1 MCCARP
7 PARVAEAP
15 SSRGRSVLLRLALG
29 LGLAVAA
36 LSAGAVTLTQWW
48 VLGQVESEFRR
59 AVADEAAALEV
70 FKGIQ
75 DLALAVAARAG
86 RGGEVAAGF
95 LYLMQGED
103 GGCPLSGSNALELC
117 PVGNLARW
125 PATVPFA
132 AGLSATRAT
141 AGEPAMLLQVV
152 PLRFGQ
158 WLLVARDATPLD
170 DLRRAAWQGA
180 LLVALG
186 ITLGAALVGWLA
198 GRWLHA
204 RLAPFDQ
211 LVAQVRAGRLEHRM
225 ANAGTRDEFDRL
237 AAAVNEML
245 DRIVELLRVVRHVSE
260 HAAHDLRTPMAR
272 MRLVLERAQRN
283 CAEPA
288 TRDAIGDAMARLDRL
303 LETFAALLEIANHE
317 SRGREG
323 FAPIDLEAVAR
334 DVAETMEGEAELAE
348 VTLRLTSHPA
358 RLHGQAAL
366 LRTMLA
372 NLVHNA
378 IKHAPAGSMV
388 EMILAEPGG
397 PLLRVRD
404 QGPGIPVA
412 LRERVFD
419 KFFVGEPGSPRAGTG
434 LGLSLVRVIALR
446 HGLAIRLGDAA
457 PGLDVTLDPA
467 SG

>member
-1 MCCARP
+1 MCCAP
-7 PARVAEAP
+7 PPPRVTEPATT
-15 SSRGRSVLLRLALG
+15 RGRSVLLRLALG
-29 LGLAVAA
+29 LGLGVAA
-36 LSAGAVTLTQWW
+36 LSAGAVALTQWW
-48 VLGQVESEFRR
+48 VMGRVESEFRR

-75 DLALAVAARAG
+75 DLALAVSGRAG
-86 RGGEVAAGF
+86 RGGEAGAGF
-95 LYLMQGED
+95 LYLMQAED
-103 GGCPLSGSNALELC
+103 GACPLSGSNALELC

-125 PATVPFA
+125 PEGVPFTAGSHA
-132 AGLSATRAT
+132 APARE
-141 AGEPAMLLQVV
+141 GEPALLLHVV

-170 DLRRAAWQGA
+170 DLKRAAWQGA
-180 LLVALG
+180 ALVALG

-211 LVAQVRAGRLEHRM
+211 LVAQVRAGRLDHRM
-225 ANAGTRDEFDRL
+225 AVPASRDEFDRL
-237 AAAVNEML
+237 AAAVNGML

-272 MRLVLERAQRN
+272 LRLVLERAQRHST
-283 CAEPA
+283 EPA
-288 TRDAIGDAMARLDRL
+288 TQAAIGDAMARLDRL

-317 SRGREG
+317 SRGPEG
-323 FAPIDLEAVAR
+323 FSTVDLEEVAR
-334 DVAETMEGEAELAE
+334 DVAETMEGEAELAG
-348 VTLRLTSHPA
+348 VSLRLESRPA

-378 IKHAPAGSMV
+378 IKHAPPDSEVAL
-388 EMILAEPGG
+388 ILAEPGG

-404 QGPGIPVA
+404 RGPGIPAA
-412 LRERVFD
+412 LREKVFE
-419 KFFVGEPGSPRAGTG
+419 KFFVAEPGSPRAGTG
-434 LGLSLVRVIALR
+434 LGLSLVRVIAGR
-446 HGLAIRLGDAA
+446 HGLTIRLGDAA
-457 PGLDVTLDPA
+457 PGLDVTLEP
-467 SG
+467 GPG